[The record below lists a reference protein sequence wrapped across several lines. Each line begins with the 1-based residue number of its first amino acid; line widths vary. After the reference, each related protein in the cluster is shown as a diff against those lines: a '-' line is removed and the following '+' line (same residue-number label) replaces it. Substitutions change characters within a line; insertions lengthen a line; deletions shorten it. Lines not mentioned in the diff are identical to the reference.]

1 MLRISKRLEM
11 IAGGVPT
18 GSRLADIGS
27 DHALLPVYLAQK
39 KQIVKAVAGEVNL
52 GPFQAASRQVRDSV
66 LDQVIDVR
74 HGNGLEVVKVGEIDV
89 ITIAGMGGALIADIL
104 EAGKD
109 KLAGVQLLILQPN
122 VGESNVRSWLIQQD
136 WILINE
142 QILEEDGKI
151 YEILSAVPS
160 HLSQVSNVML
170 YRERQLADGV
180 TVNREL
186 LLKLGPYLLDHPQEV
201 WFQKWESELEKLA
214 MIVQRLA
221 LSALPESRMKE
232 LEYQQEIERIREV
245 LACLQKDKPS
255 FN

>member
-11 IAGGVPT
+11 IANEVPT

-27 DHALLPVYLAQK
+27 DHALLPVYLAQQ

-52 GPFQAASRQVRDSV
+52 GPFQAASRQVRESA

-74 HGNGLEVVKVGEIDV
+74 HGNGLEVVEAGEIDV

-109 KLAGVQLLILQPN
+109 KLSGVNVLILQPN
-122 VGESNVRSWLIQQD
+122 VGESNVRSWLIAHH
-136 WILINE
+136 WILQNE

-151 YEILSAVPS
+151 YEILSAVPA
-160 HLSQVSNVML
+160 HRSQMSNDVL
-170 YRERQLADGV
+170 YRERHLSDGV
-180 TVNREL
+180 TVNHEM
-186 LLKLGPYLLDHPQEV
+186 LLKLGPMLLDNPQDV
-201 WFQKWESELEKLA
+201 WFRKWESELEKLA
-214 MIVQRLA
+214 MIVQRLG
-221 LSALPESRMKE
+221 LSTLPESRMKE
-232 LEYQQEIERIREV
+232 LEYQQEIERIKEV
-245 LACLQKDKPS
+245 LACLQKDKPL

>member
-74 HGNGLEVVKVGEIDV
+74 HGNGLEVVEVGEIDV

-104 EAGKD
+104 EA
-109 KLAGVQLLILQPN
+109 ARI
-122 VGESNVRSWLIQQD
+122 SWPVYNYLF
-136 WILINE
+136 
-142 QILEEDGKI
+142 
-151 YEILSAVPS
+151 YSP
-160 HLSQVSNVML
+160 ML
-170 YRERQLADGV
+170 
-180 TVNREL
+180 VNPMCVCGL
-186 LLKLGPYLLDHPQEV
+186 
-201 WFQKWESELEKLA
+201 F
-214 MIVQRLA
+214 
-221 LSALPESRMKE
+221 SRIG
-232 LEYQQEIERIREV
+232 Y
-245 LACLQKDKPS
+245 
-255 FN
+255 